1 MDETTRELIAG
12 LCVRAGTLMEDCSA
26 DLVSVL
32 PSDAIVIDDRIA
44 LIDWAGQDLIAL
56 AAAARVL
63 HRLSRSGG
71 SEGRP

>member
-26 DLVSVL
+26 DLVSAL
-32 PSDAIVIDDRIA
+32 PSSAVVIDDRIA
-44 LIDWAGQDLIAL
+44 LMERAGQDLIAL

-63 HRLSRSGG
+63 HRSSQSSSIKG
-71 SEGRP
+71 